1 MNIGFIQIPLFISG
15 IWAPEDFSMSSWRPY
30 ISLLWQ
36 VHTMEDHSVRST
48 CWLAWLLT
56 RAFFL
61 CTCSPVDHMSGTV
74 CIYLSA
80 HLKSFLPFPLF
91 LDTWPQPTS
100 GPPYTDSLCSFS
112 SLVLPGMVWKEVPV
126 SVDFP
131 VETLGRNNLTCLYSL
146 LLPELDC
153 CLFFHMP
160 LTFHAFCSLCLRCP
174 SSWWVGSNYWDILV
188 NTTFIDS

>member
-1 MNIGFIQIPLFISG
+1 
-15 IWAPEDFSMSSWRPY
+15 MSSGRPY

-36 VHTMEDHSVRST
+36 AHTMEDHSVRSA

-56 RAFFL
+56 SAFFL
-61 CTCSPVDHMSGTV
+61 CSCSPVDHMSVTV

-100 GPPYTDSLCSFS
+100 GPPCADSLCSFS
-112 SLVLPGMVWKEVPV
+112 SLVLPGMVWKEVSI

-131 VETLGRNNLTCLYSL
+131 VETLTHSDFSLGINSLTSVFTAAARLRLIFIL
-146 LLPELDC
+146 LHVLNISCFL
-153 CLFFHMP
+153 
-160 LTFHAFCSLCLRCP
+160 
-174 SSWWVGSNYWDILV
+174 ILV
-188 NTTFIDS
+188 SEMSFLLVSR